1 MVWFK
6 IFTSRTT
13 LVLVLPTQVSIF
25 ISDSLAIW
33 LNLSKPSAFAE
44 TIRKRMIPLFE
55 IDTLITWIVREHF
68 RTRTKGYLCY
78 KQRKETHIQRRL
90 VIL

>member
-25 ISDSLAIW
+25 ISDSFAIRF
-33 LNLSKPSAFAE
+33 NLPKPSAFTK
-44 TIRKRMIPLFE
+44 TIGKRMIPLFE
-55 IDTLITWIVREHF
+55 IDALATRVGCEHF
-68 RTRTKGYLCY
+68 CTSTKG
-78 KQRKETHIQRRL
+78 
-90 VIL
+90 